1 MRHINQLF
9 PSRYLAADD
18 ISGDLTVTIS
28 GVKQAS
34 VGDGEEKPCLVL
46 SGSKDMILNQTNA
59 KQIAN
64 LHGNDIDKW
73 IGCTITLYVTEVM
86 FKGRTTNGIRVR
98 GRDVPMQPNTKAPP
112 TISSLCLDSNQQQVL
127 KDLYTLNMWPV
138 DEVKRMVREV
148 ASVES
153 LAQISA
159 DHFQTLS
166 EYFGRNYPANYGGKV
181 AADGTI
187 DDPVDVDSIPF

>member
-9 PSRYLAADD
+9 PSRYLSSDD
-18 ISGDLTVTIS
+18 LRGDLTVTIS
-28 GVKQAS
+28 GVKQAN

-73 IGCTITLYVTEVM
+73 VGCTITLFVEDVM
-86 FKGRTTNGIRVR
+86 FKGRTTKGIRVR
-98 GRDVPMQPNTKAPP
+98 GREVPMIPNTNA
-112 TISSLCLDSNQQQVL
+112 TITADTLDSNQQQLL

-148 ASVES
+148 ASVEALS
-153 LAQISA
+153 LIST
-159 DHFQTLS
+159 DYFQTLS
-166 EYFGRNYPANYGGKV
+166 EYFGRNYPANYGGRVDK
-181 AADGTI
+181 DGTI
-187 DDPVDVDSIPF
+187 DDVGSDDIPF

>member
-9 PSRYLAADD
+9 PSRYLSSDD
-18 ISGDLTVTIS
+18 LRGDLTVTIS
-28 GVKQAS
+28 GVKQAN

-73 IGCTITLYVTEVM
+73 VGCTITLFVEDVM
-86 FKGRTTNGIRVR
+86 FKGRTTKGIRVR
-98 GRDVPMQPNTKAPP
+98 GREVPMIPNTNA
-112 TISSLCLDSNQQQVL
+112 TITADTLDSNQQQLL

-148 ASVES
+148 ASVEALS
-153 LAQISA
+153 LIST
-159 DHFQTLS
+159 DYFQTLS
-166 EYFGRNYPANYGGKV
+166 EYFGRNYPANYGGRV
-181 AADGTI
+181 EEDGTI
-187 DDPVDVDSIPF
+187 DDVDSGSIPF

>member
-9 PSRYLAADD
+9 PSRYLSSDD
-18 ISGDLTVTIS
+18 LRGDITVTIS

-73 IGCTITLYVTEVM
+73 VGCTITLFVEDVM
-86 FKGRTTNGIRVR
+86 FKGRTTKGIRVR
-98 GRDVPMQPNTKAPP
+98 GRDVPMKPNPNVS
-112 TISSLCLDSNQQQVL
+112 ISDTTLDTNQQQVL
-127 KDLYTLNMWPV
+127 KDLYTLNLWPV

-148 ASVES
+148 ASVEA
-153 LAQISA
+153 LAQISS

-181 AADGTI
+181 SEDGTI
-187 DDPVDVDSIPF
+187 DDLDVDSIPF